1 MDMWFRHLWMT
12 RCVCKCA
19 RPSTISLVTKAIWKT
34 VMTQVR
40 KIVVGSKNFGMMNV
54 IVFHLLFSE
63 PLLQVNYDRVQ
74 CPSVAILDEH
84 LHRKNASGWLKE
96 KYLVLYIAD
105 WNSSIDLQLYWPK
118 VSWGLLLTHQNIA
131 EDKQAWS
138 KCKTRTHFSVL
149 KWNIA
154 KMMITKASLLCVCR
168 RRRILCAC
176 SG

>member
-1 MDMWFRHLWMT
+1 MT

-84 LHRKNASGWLKE
+84 LQRKNASG
-96 KYLVLYIAD
+96 
-105 WNSSIDLQLYWPK
+105 
-118 VSWGLLLTHQNIA
+118 
-131 EDKQAWS
+131 
-138 KCKTRTHFSVL
+138 
-149 KWNIA
+149 
-154 KMMITKASLLCVCR
+154 
-168 RRRILCAC
+168 
-176 SG
+176 